1 MSWSYIHSS
10 LSYGTSLRS
19 DCVEEALQFWG
30 LKHICIAR
38 IELEELTKVELY
50 LYCKMHKIS
59 KACSIDRAIYVMSP
73 DSPPFASAS
82 HGTFHSGIE
91 YNLLQLISEK
101 LKKSVRF
108 EFLDVATNHDVLNH
122 IIHGN
127 LSEAFQ
133 MLVL

>member
-1 MSWSYIHSS
+1 
-10 LSYGTSLRS
+10 
-19 DCVEEALQFWG
+19 
-30 LKHICIAR
+30 
-38 IELEELTKVELY
+38 
-50 LYCKMHKIS
+50 
-59 KACSIDRAIYVMSP
+59 MSP

-133 MLVL
+133 MLVLWFLVKIKKKNYIKFNWIFSAN